1 MWKILNQLLTYMNHG
16 LPRID
21 TASVLSSA
29 PLIFWRDA
37 AARAGPDN
45 ISSRTAYDKLR
56 TRYLW
61 GPAVITLHYLFWCHL
76 IGVKTGGIER
86 LNSWP
91 APRCLIVIINRGDE
105 SGGPLCQVP
114 RGLNLR
120 DLLRDGLLISY
131 LISNVPV
138 LSGCW
143 NFAYV

>member
-1 MWKILNQLLTYMNHG
+1 MWKTLNQLLTYMSHG

-61 GPAVITLHYLFWCHL
+61 GPAVITLHYLFWCRL

-105 SGGPLCQVP
+105 PGGPLCQVP

-120 DLLRDGLLISY
+120 DLLFPTGRFIDKLFY
-131 LISNVPV
+131 LKRTS
-138 LSGCW
+138 S
-143 NFAYV
+143 